1 MSYQDKYLKYK
12 NKYLAL
18 KAQLTNQENNH
29 SIKIVNMKG
38 GASNVENKEVVELQE
53 APEVLPSEV
62 QAPDSASKATIA
74 VAEGAKAIA
83 EAAQTVAESASN
95 AEDSEILKPVENQNG
110 GAKKSKKSKKS
121 KRSTTNYRKHFLNDD
136 SSISDGSSS
145 SSSTDFSSSDLDW
158 SENKQ
163 KVIYNIQ
170 GLEKLGFVQTK

>member
-29 SIKIVNMKG
+29 SIKIVNMNG
-38 GASNVENKEVVELQE
+38 GAANVEIQE
-53 APEVLPSEV
+53 APEVQPTENS
-62 QAPDSASKATIA
+62 SKATIA

-83 EAAQTVAESASN
+83 EAAQTVAETASN
-95 AEDSEILKPVENQNG
+95 TEDSEILKPVENQNG

-121 KRSTTNYRKHFLNDD
+121 KRSKRSTNNYRKHFLNDE
-136 SSISDGSSS
+136 SSITDGSSS
-145 SSSTDFSSSDLDW
+145 SSSTTDFSSSDLDW
-158 SENKQ
+158 SENNE
-163 KVIYNIQ
+163 KVILNIQ